1 MLLLKLD
8 LMEGKDNQAIQK
20 LLDVTHRAAVK
31 TLGDPEGDCCQIVH
45 QHPAHEFIIQDIGL
59 GFERSDNVVVIII
72 TSRFR
77 TGEQKQILYQTLV
90 GDLKNHC
97 GMDPQ
102 DVMISLV
109 SNEDAERARLRAWGC
124 RLAFGRIDSR
134 SATRGRASA
143 GEVIKFG
150 RRANQI

>member
-20 LLDVTHRAAVK
+20 LLDVTHRAVVK

-45 QHPAHEFIIQDIGL
+45 QHPAHEFIIQDMGL

-77 TGEQKQILYQTLV
+77 TVEQKQNLYQTLV
-90 GDLKNHC
+90 DDLKSHC
-97 GMDPQ
+97 GIDPQ

-109 SNEDAERARLRAWGC
+109 NNEDAERARLRAWGC
-124 RLAFGRIDSR
+124 RLPFGRIHSR
-134 SATRGRASA
+134 SATHGRARA
-143 GEVIKFG
+143 GEVIKFD
-150 RRANQI
+150 RRPNQI